1 MRGPKIY
8 FNWNSNPFLWG
19 PNLHRI
25 IYTRT
30 ENLRDKKI
38 LLGFGLM
45 IAIIRSV
52 KILRTLYKSRTLIG
66 ETDTL
71 YTETV
76 LYILESYTFV
86 GEVGHK
92 ILNSWTKNN
101 NY

>member
-1 MRGPKIY
+1 
-8 FNWNSNPFLWG
+8 
-19 PNLHRI
+19 
-25 IYTRT
+25 
-30 ENLRDKKI
+30 
-38 LLGFGLM
+38 M

-52 KILRTLYKSRTLIG
+52 KILQTLYKSRTLIG
-66 ETDTL
+66 ETDPL